1 MDSPQQEN
9 KPNDTR
15 TTLASLELLY
25 EVGRQFAA
33 ALDLRAV
40 LHKVLFLSM
49 ENVGAVSGSIIVLDD
64 RGKPLESAFLMQ
76 GQQHD
81 DTALQLHVT
90 YEDGLAGWVARNE
103 RAVLLLNTSQDE
115 RWLRRPD
122 DAADRTGPKS
132 AVSAPIMTREKLV
145 GVITLVHPQP
155 GFFTRGH
162 LALVQAIAD
171 QAGIAILN
179 ARLYA
184 ESQRQAQEMTAVAD
198 SLQAAHQRYRQLFED
213 SIDPIIIT
221 DGDGIVL
228 EANQRAIQTTGL
240 QIEQLRRLTI
250 DMVHRIDDVSLG
262 EGFCNLTSGESVSYE
277 SILYASKAL
286 EIPVEVYARIVYHDG
301 VRYQQW
307 IFRDITE
314 RKAMEKMRNDLIAM
328 VYHDLRSPLSNVI
341 STLDMLAVMPELQE
355 DQSLVT
361 LIKIA
366 VRSTERIQRLT
377 SSLLDINRL
386 EAGQE
391 IGERILISPI
401 ELATGV
407 LDVFSEV
414 LDSQPIKIEV
424 AVPDDLPYV
433 LVDDDMIHRVL
444 INLLENAIKF
454 SPQSS
459 DIRIGARSVGAF
471 IEIWVDDMGPGIP
484 MADRERI
491 FEKFTRLDVAGKRK
505 GLGLGLAFC
514 RLAVEGHGGRIWVDD
529 KSDKGARFVFS
540 LPVADEVDG

>member
-9 KPNDTR
+9 KPNDSQ
-15 TTLASLELLY
+15 TTLDSLELLY
-25 EVGRQFAA
+25 EVSRHFAA

-49 ENVGAVSGSIIVLDD
+49 ENVGAVSGSIIGLDD
-64 RGKPLESAFLMQ
+64 RGKPVESAFLMP

-90 YEDGLAGWVARNE
+90 YEDGLAGWVARNK

-145 GVITLVHPQP
+145 GVITLVHPEP
-155 GFFTRGH
+155 GFFTNDH

-184 ESQRQAQEMTAVAD
+184 ESQRQAREMTAVAE

-221 DGDGIVL
+221 DGDGVVL

-240 QIEQLRRLTI
+240 QIEQLRCLTI
-250 DMVHRIDDVSLG
+250 DIVHRIDDESLG
-262 EGFCNLTSGESVSYE
+262 EGFCNLTSGGTVSYE
-277 SILYASKAL
+277 SILYASKEL

-301 VRYQQW
+301 VGYLQW

-314 RKAMEKMRNDLIAM
+314 RKTMEKMRDDLIAM

-341 STLDMLAVMPELQE
+341 STLEMLAVMPELQE
-355 DQSLVT
+355 DQSVAA

-366 VRSTERIQRLT
+366 ERSTERVQRLT

-386 EAGQE
+386 DAGQE
-391 IGERILISPI
+391 IGERILISPTD
-401 ELATGV
+401 LATGV
-407 LDVFSEV
+407 LDAFSEIPS
-414 LDSQPIKIEV
+414 SQPIKIEV
-424 AVPDDLPYV
+424 GVPDDLPYV

-459 DIRIGARSVGAF
+459 EIRIGARSVGAF
-471 IEIWVDDMGPGIP
+471 VEMWVDDMGPGIP

-514 RLAVEGHGGRIWVDD
+514 RLAVEGHGGRIWVED

-540 LPVADEVDG
+540 LPVGDEVDG